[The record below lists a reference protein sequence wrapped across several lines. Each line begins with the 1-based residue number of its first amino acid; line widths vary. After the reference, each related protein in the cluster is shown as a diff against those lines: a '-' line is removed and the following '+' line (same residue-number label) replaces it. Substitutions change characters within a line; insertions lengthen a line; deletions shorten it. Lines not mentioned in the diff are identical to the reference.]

1 LRARLV
7 CDEAILAC
15 LLAVNA
21 HQCERPGPA
30 ENIARIVRS
39 TRAWVAR

>member
-1 LRARLV
+1 V

-21 HQCERPGPA
+21 HQCERPGTA
-30 ENIARIVRS
+30 EAIARIVRS
-39 TRAWVAR
+39 TRLWGAK